1 MHKLEVLMLVEEY
14 LLVFCV
20 EMLRSSYDDLVFS
33 ELVDETLSFKRLSTR
48 EFSCFLLL
56 LLFRLHFAVIEAAV
70 MRLELWYSRFVC
82 LFPVA

>member
-20 EMLRSSYDDLVFS
+20 EMLRFSDDDLVFS

-48 EFSCFLLL
+48 KFCGFLFL
-56 LLFRLHFAVIEAAV
+56 LLFRLHFAVIKAAV

-82 LFPVA
+82 LLPVA